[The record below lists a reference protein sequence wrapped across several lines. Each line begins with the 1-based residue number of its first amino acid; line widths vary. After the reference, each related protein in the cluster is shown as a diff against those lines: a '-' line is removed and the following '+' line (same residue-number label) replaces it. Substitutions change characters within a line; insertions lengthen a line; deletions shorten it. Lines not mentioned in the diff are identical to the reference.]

1 MGGVEP
7 GAGPR
12 ELARGW
18 LTIATRRAV
27 GAACCLLTGLAWPSL
42 EPARG
47 AHAGHG
53 GCRGGTTV
61 AHTRTGRLF
70 YTGEAETLYG
80 CLYAFGRRR
89 VLAVSSDGMAPDYF
103 DPSHSALAGTYA
115 ATDLVSTVLN
125 GNGDGG
131 PQSSVLV
138 EQLRT
143 GRRHTIAAWHGAR
156 DACKPRYGNDPCV
169 EELLALVLAP
179 TGQAAWIVVDTTIDT
194 TLSSQPFLSDPAATF
209 AVYAMSASGVVN
221 LLDSNRQIDP
231 HSLRLSRGR
240 PLSWV
245 SGGTTHWAPLP

>member
-1 MGGVEP
+1 M
-7 GAGPR
+7 
-12 ELARGW
+12 
-18 LTIATRRAV
+18 TIAVRRAAA
-27 GAACCLLTGLAWPSL
+27 AACCLLTGLAWPSL
-42 EPARG
+42 EPAR
-47 AHAGHG
+47 AARAGPG

-80 CLYAFGRRR
+80 CLYAVGRRR
-89 VLAVSSDGMAPDYF
+89 VLAVSGGGMAPDYF
-103 DPSHSALAGTYA
+103 EPSHSALAGAYA

-125 GNGDGG
+125 GDGDGG

-138 EQLRT
+138 EQLRN
-143 GRRHTIAAWHGAR
+143 GRHRTTAAWHGAS

-179 TGQAAWIVVDTTIDT
+179 TGQAAWIVVDTTIDI
-194 TLSSQPFLSDPAATF
+194 TLSSQPFLSDPAATL
-209 AVYAMSASGVVN
+209 AVYAMSGRGAVN

-240 PLSWV
+240 SLSWV
-245 SGGTTHWAPLP
+245 SGGTTHSAPLP